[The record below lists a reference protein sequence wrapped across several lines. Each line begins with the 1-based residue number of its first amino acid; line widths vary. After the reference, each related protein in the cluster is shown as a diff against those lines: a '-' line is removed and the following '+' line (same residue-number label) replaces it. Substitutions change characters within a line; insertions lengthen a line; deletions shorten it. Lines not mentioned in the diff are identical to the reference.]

1 MKKLFIPLILAAL
14 IPACASKGDLME
26 RNVSP
31 VQSYRLANNPEPI
44 KISGKLERIYD
55 GFSVADL
62 DDKYTR
68 ELSVF
73 FNDDLTIKGR
83 LSANFT
89 GDLSGTWNKK
99 PVSTSCSGNRVSP
112 TWTDVRCIVFIE
124 NERTVTLTF

>member
-1 MKKLFIPLILAAL
+1 MRKLLITAL
-14 IPACASKGDLME
+14 IIFLSGCASKGDLME

-31 VQSYRLANNPEPI
+31 VQTYRLANDPSPV

-55 GFSVADL
+55 GFSVAKLNDEF
-62 DDKYTR
+62 KR
-68 ELSVF
+68 ELSIY
-73 FNDDLTIKGR
+73 FNDILTIKGR
-83 LSANFT
+83 LNNNYT
-89 GDLSGTWNKK
+89 GELSGLWNSK